1 MLLIRDAVVAS
12 TRCTV
17 TTLLPILHPVYAC
30 GQTVALVQCTSTIL
44 LQCQN
49 GQRQHLCGCTCP
61 VHSNC
66 AATQALDTR
75 RIEHQ
80 LHLFNAL
87 QLPCTGAAVMRR
99 ACIQPLHLSSALQL
113 RCYRRSNANA
123 SSSPCCIC
131 SMHCDYLATPTPDAT
146 TVLQRLHLCDAL
158 IRIRFRDSYCV

>member
-1 MLLIRDAVVAS
+1 M
-12 TRCTV
+12 
-17 TTLLPILHPVYAC
+17 
-30 GQTVALVQCTSTIL
+30 
-44 LQCQN
+44 
-49 GQRQHLCGCTCP
+49 
-61 VHSNC
+61 HSNC

-131 SMHCDYLATPTPDAT
+131 SMHCDYLAIHVRHQEVRHYWVALVQCTSTALLFVNRLSLVASMRCTDTDSVPGFLLRLKSTVKNQGAPTCP
-146 TVLQRLHLCDAL
+146 QMYPQK
-158 IRIRFRDSYCV
+158 RFC